1 MNVLPGNWL
10 QERPF
15 AVHVDSIL
23 LKDNFSFSRFPFN
36 WTVNVTLYWWQPILM
51 RSSPVFY
58 LKYFLKGNLTIV
70 LVFLIYK
77 YFPLNFSKS
86 SDVLLQKLMKK
97 SRHLER
103 KKRKSLNIFCRKLNI
118 SNRLKETFRIFLEK
132 FLCRI

>member
-58 LKYFLKGNLTIV
+58 LKYFLKGNTTII
-70 LVFLIYK
+70 LVFLLYK
-77 YFPLNFSKS
+77 YFPSQLQQIIRRLTSKTHE
-86 SDVLLQKLMKK
+86 KT
-97 SRHLER
+97 RHLER

-118 SNRLKETFRIFLEK
+118 SNRLKETFRILLEK